1 MWDKDA
7 GKDAAIECDNV
18 VIDYVKHG
26 EEMKMEMTKDPEDLP
41 SPTEIVQ
48 KVFWGLPNEYAAAV
62 EHLDGNPFNK
72 YKVQV
77 PKVDEKNET
86 EVVA

>member
-1 MWDKDA
+1 
-7 GKDAAIECDNV
+7 
-18 VIDYVKHG
+18 
-26 EEMKMEMTKDPEDLP
+26 MKMEMTKDPEDLP

-62 EHLDGNPFNK
+62 EHLDNNPFKK

-77 PKVDEKNET
+77 PKADET